1 MTENTVTKEEHS
13 ILIDF
18 YQNKIKEK
26 DNDLFNLE
34 MKNATNNS
42 YIKSLEEKLLKH
54 NILK

>member
-26 DNDLFNLE
+26 DNDIFNLE
-34 MKNATNNS
+34 MKITTNNS
-42 YIKSLEEKLLKH
+42 YIQSLEAKLLKN

>member
-26 DNDLFNLE
+26 DNDIFNLE
-34 MKNATNNS
+34 MKITTNNS
-42 YIKSLEEKLLKH
+42 YIQSLEEKLLKH

>member
-26 DNDLFNLE
+26 DNDIFNLE
-34 MKNATNNS
+34 LKITTNNS
-42 YIKSLEEKLLKH
+42 YIQSLEAKLLKH

>member
-26 DNDLFNLE
+26 DNDIFNLE
-34 MKNATNNS
+34 LKITTNNS
-42 YIKSLEEKLLKH
+42 YIQSLEAKLLKN

>member
-26 DNDLFNLE
+26 DNDIFNLE

>member
-26 DNDLFNLE
+26 DNDIFNLE
-34 MKNATNNS
+34 MKITTNNS